1 MNEDSTLE
9 MRNLAEALET
19 SSLLIATSVSVIIE
33 ALSVHSKNLKS
44 SGDAGPFLSWI
55 DDKPGGDDEFNN
67 LLDILDKA
75 ITASKKKSP
84 PRPPKRKNNIINKQ
98 KDFTLSPQTP
108 LPQVDQGEI
117 EAIKESQTSK
127 KMLLPDSFLERLAKQ
142 DVPTQWATYA
152 RKKGI
157 QADLLPIFEDFV
169 AYHRK
174 KNSKMA
180 NWYMAWQTWVRNQ
193 LNFKPECAQPAGIIS
208 GKRMLTRENMGDLLE
223 N

>member
-9 MRNLAEALET
+9 MRNLAKSLET
-19 SSLLIATSVSVIIE
+19 SSLLIATSVSVVIE
-33 ALSVHSKNLKS
+33 ALSRHGENMHCQ
-44 SGDAGPFLSWI
+44 
-55 DDKPGGDDEFNN
+55 FNSVPYAPYGQDGFKD

-84 PRPPKRKNNIINKQ
+84 PIPPKRKNNIINKQ

-108 LPQVDQGEI
+108 LPHVDQDEA
-117 EAIKESQTSK
+117 EAIKESQTK
-127 KMLLPDSFLERLAKQ
+127 KKLPLSDEFVDRVTTGDIEHVPAQWRFYAER
-142 DVPTQWATYA
+142 
-152 RKKGI
+152 KGFKG
-157 QADLLPIFEDFV
+157 DLFPVFEDFV
-169 AYHRK
+169 TYHRK

-193 LNFKPECAQPAGIIS
+193 MKFHPECARPAGMMG
-208 GKRMLTRENMGDLLE
+208 GKVMLTKENMGDLLE